1 MGQNVSKCE
10 SGNIKLTR
18 RTVLLGASAGIASI
32 ATPAAPAVLRGKGVY
47 RSLKVLNKRTDERL
61 NTVYWVEGQY
71 IPEALEAFYY
81 IMRDWRENIVVPID
95 TRTIDIMAAVY
106 NLVDTAESL
115 EVISGYR
122 SPRTNAMLRRRS
134 RGVARNSYHMR
145 GQAVDLTLKS
155 RTIGQMAAAAR
166 SLKAG
171 GVGRYSRAH
180 FVHVDSGPVRDWGR

>member
-1 MGQNVSKCE
+1 MSKSE
-10 SGNIKLTR
+10 SGLGSLSR
-18 RTVLLGASAGIASI
+18 RTVLLGGLSAGLITSIPGPAS
-32 ATPAAPAVLRGKGVY
+32 PAVLRGKGSF
-47 RSLKVLNKRTDERL
+47 RSLKVINKRTSERL

-81 IMRDWRENIVVPID
+81 MLRDWRQEQMIRID

-106 NLVDTAESL
+106 KLVETSEPL
-115 EVISGYR
+115 EIISGYR
-122 SPRTNAMLRRRS
+122 SPRTNAMLRSRS

-155 RTIGQMAAAAR
+155 RSVGQMAAAAR
-166 SLKAG
+166 SLRAG
-171 GVGRYSRAH
+171 GVGRYSRSH